1 MDYKDELDKYE
12 KIEKVGEGT
21 YGVVYKCKHKKTNE
35 YVALKKIRLENED
48 EGIPSTAIREISIL
62 KQLKH
67 PNIVRLVDL
76 IHGEK
81 KLYLVF
87 EFMEHDLK
95 KFLDLNNGPLSPP
108 LVKSYLYQICAA
120 IKYCHSKRILHRDLK
135 PQNLLIDKNGAIKL
149 GDFGLARAFGIP
161 IKTLTH
167 EILTLWYR
175 APEILLGQ
183 KEYSTPVDM
192 WSVGLIFYEMA
203 HRKPLFAGDSEIDQ
217 IFKIFQMYGTPTE
230 KEWVGITKLPYY
242 KLNFPQFKGRGIR
255 KYNTNIDEKGVDL
268 LEKMLQLDPA
278 KRISA
283 KRVLT
288 HPYFD
293 DFDKEGFDDGCVF
306 NKI

>member
-12 KIEKVGEGT
+12 RIEKVGEGT
-21 YGVVYKCKHKKTNE
+21 YGVVYKCKNKKTNE

-87 EFMEHDLK
+87 EYMEHDLK

-242 KLNFPQFKGRGIR
+242 KINFPQFKGRGIK